1 MDSFD
6 DIKRKLEASIIEY
19 NTKPIED
26 FEGLS
31 PADMRY
37 VLYEPYSNDSPLKI
51 NKSIDDKVLDQIPLF
66 NQIEYLLHILITAG
80 EIKLTS
86 TSSLPTKI
94 VKDIYSQG
102 FLHDFAVD
110 EGITKLYA
118 ETSCNTIH
126 LTHILVELAG
136 FTRKKN
142 GKLSLT
148 KNWGERIKSKDRN
161 SLFHK
166 TFETFT
172 QQFYWGYFDGYQGQQ
187 TGQFG
192 FAFSLLLLSKY
203 GNTERED
210 RFYSEKYLK
219 AFPDIL
225 MEYPDE
231 NVTIEP
237 NRQFHRCYSVRTF
250 ERFLE
255 HFNLVESR
263 FEGKSRFGSKT
274 FLKKS
279 TIYDSIISFDI

>member
-1 MDSFD
+1 MDSLD
-6 DIKRKLEASIIEY
+6 DIKRKLESSLIEY

-37 VLYEPYSNDSPLKI
+37 VLYEPYSKNSPLKI
-51 NKSIDDKVLDQIPLF
+51 NKAIDDKILDQVPLF
-66 NQIEYLLHILITAG
+66 NQVEYLLNNIIAAG

-86 TSSLPTKI
+86 TGSLPTKV

-102 FLHDFAVD
+102 FLHDFAIE
-110 EGITKLYA
+110 EGITNLYS

-126 LTHILVELAG
+126 LTRIIVELAG
-136 FTRKKN
+136 FTKKKN

-148 KNWGERIKSKDRN
+148 KNWNGKITSKDRN
-161 SLFHK
+161 ALFHK
-166 TFETFT
+166 TFEIFT
-172 QQFYWGYFDGYQGQQ
+172 QKFNWGYFDGYPSPK
-187 TGQFG
+187 TGQLG
-192 FAFSLLLLSKY
+192 FTFSLLLLSKY

-219 AFPDIL
+219 AFPNIL
-225 MEYPDE
+225 MEYSDE
-231 NVTIEP
+231 QVVVEP
-237 NRQFHRCYSVRTF
+237 NRQFHRCYSLRTF

-263 FEGKSRFGSKT
+263 YEGKTRFDSKK

-279 TIYDSIISFDI
+279 TIYDSIVTFEI

>member
-6 DIKRKLEASIIEY
+6 DIKRRLEASIIEY

-37 VLYEPYSNDSPLKI
+37 VLYEPYSDDSPLKI
-51 NKSIDDKVLDQIPLF
+51 NKAIDDKVLDQIPLF
-66 NQIEYLLHILITAG
+66 NQIEYLLHILFTAG

-86 TSSLPTKI
+86 TGSLPTKV
-94 VKDIYSQG
+94 VKDIYSKG
-102 FLHDFAVD
+102 FLHDFAID

-118 ETSCNTIH
+118 ETSSNIIH

-136 FTRKKN
+136 FTRKKY

-148 KNWGERIKSKDRN
+148 KKWSDRIKSGDRN
-161 SLFHK
+161 VLFYK
-166 TFETFT
+166 TLETFT
-172 QQFYWGYFDGYQGQQ
+172 QKFYWGYFDGYQGPQ
-187 TGQFG
+187 TGQSG

-210 RFYSEKYLK
+210 IFYSEKYLR

-225 MEYPDE
+225 MEYPHE

-237 NRQFHRCYSVRTF
+237 NQQFHRCYSVRTF

-263 FEGKSRFGSKT
+263 LEGKFRFGSKK

-279 TIYDSIISFDI
+279 TIFDSIISFDI